1 MFGTP
6 PRRSRKTRSTGLRAP
21 ETVWSKLAHRLRDRA
36 TLLRLSLCLIAL
48 VMFLVLVKSW
58 KSPFPYRAGQR
69 VPHGV
74 AAKIPFERIDEQA
87 TDELREQA
95 DREVPFVFRNH
106 PSRLDALPQ
115 QLRSAL
121 GEVSQSMSI
130 EDLSPDVVE
139 GFGLAPQTTAAAE
152 GKENPF
158 KAPDPA
164 QRYFDLKRAIGP
176 MDTTTPRQRI
186 DDVFEDFSKFLSPLR
201 RIGVIDPKDE
211 QLDGLDA
218 NRRIRIVGEEA
229 VEDDVEI
236 FLPQVRIAD
245 RLNDAGDLGKSWLSY
260 PSLTAEM
267 QPALAHWLVEN
278 APATLQF
285 DQNATT
291 ELRSAARDAVPPQ
304 TQQFIEGDLL
314 VEPGDVITEE
324 SLDLL
329 RGEYEAVES
338 EIGPTERLTRI
349 AVVFLLVSVLAVL
362 NGYYIVHNE
371 PRLVKSVSRLVVY
384 LATIVGSAALAR
396 LLSFLPMPAEVVP
409 LVVVAMLLT
418 ISYDQVLATLS
429 ALTLCIVITLSTTFE
444 LSQFIVLM
452 SVAAISVI
460 PLSRVASRKKIV
472 IVGFYSAVTYLCVR
486 MGLGIIEAQALNEVT
501 RDMTLLIE
509 SAKGAGLCLAA
520 AYIVAANLPFIESAF
535 GVVTDISLL
544 ELSDPSH
551 PLLQELVRRA
561 PGTYNHSITMGSI
574 AESAAES
581 IGANGLL
588 VRVGA
593 YFHDIGKMLKPQYFI
608 ENIEDG
614 GENRHQHLAP
624 AMSTLI
630 IVGHVKDGMDLAE
643 QYNLPQVISDFIEQ
657 HHGTTLVEYFY
668 HEATRQAEGQPD
680 HRTDTEESSFR
691 YPGPKP
697 QTKEAGVMMLADA
710 VESAS
715 RTLSDPTPKRIE
727 SLVNGITLKRLL
739 DGQFDESSLTLSEIR
754 TVEDS
759 LIKSRSANY
768 DGRIRY
774 PDVKAQ
780 PV

>member
-1 MFGTP
+1 MFNTP
-6 PRRSRKTRSTGLRAP
+6 PKRSRKSRSAGLRAP
-21 ETVWSKLAHRLRDRA
+21 ETVWSKLAHRLRDRG

-58 KSPFPYRAGQR
+58 RTPFPFRAGQR

-87 TDELREQA
+87 TAELREQA
-95 DREVPFVFRNH
+95 DREVPFVFRNN
-106 PSRLDALPQ
+106 PSRLDPLPQ
-115 QLRSAL
+115 QLRAAL
-121 GEVSQSMSI
+121 GEVSQSTSI
-130 EDLSPDVVE
+130 DDLTPAVAK
-139 GFGLAPQTTAAAE
+139 GFGLAPRETSA
-152 GKENPF
+152 GNENPF
-158 KAPDPA
+158 AAADPL
-164 QRYFDLKRAIGP
+164 QRYTELKQALGP
-176 MDTTTPRQRI
+176 MDTTSPRQRI
-186 DDVFEDFSKFLSPLR
+186 DDIYEDFSKFISPLR
-201 RIGVIDPKDE
+201 RIGLIDPKDA

-218 NRRIRIVGEEA
+218 DRRIRIVGAEA
-229 VEDDVEI
+229 VADETEI

-260 PSLTAEM
+260 PSLTESL
-267 QPALAHWLVEN
+267 QPALSHWLVVN

-291 ELRSAARDAVPPQ
+291 ELRSAARDAVPVQ
-304 TQQFIEGDLL
+304 KQQFIEGDLL
-314 VEPGDVITEE
+314 VQPGAVITEK
-324 SLDLL
+324 SLQLL
-329 RGEYEAVES
+329 RDEYEAVEAR
-338 EIGPTERLTRI
+338 IGPTERLTRI
-349 AVVFLLVSVLAVL
+349 AVVFLLISVLAVL

-371 PRLVKSVSRLVVY
+371 PRLVKSVSRLIVY
-384 LATIVGSAALAR
+384 LLIIVGSAALAR
-396 LLSFLPMPAEVVP
+396 LLSFFPMPAEVVP
-409 LVVVAMLLT
+409 LIAVAMLLT

-429 ALTLCIVITLSTTFE
+429 ALTLCIVVTLSTTFE

-472 IVGFYSAVTYLCVR
+472 IVGFYAALTYFFVR
-486 MGLGIIEAQALNEVT
+486 MGLGIIEAQSLNEVT

-509 SAKGAGLCLAA
+509 SAQGAGLCLAA
-520 AYIVAANLPFIESAF
+520 AYIVAANLPFVESAF

-608 ENIEDG
+608 ENLEEG

-643 QYNLPQVISDFIEQ
+643 QYNLPQVIIDFIEQ
-657 HHGTTLVEYFY
+657 HHGTTLVEYFF

-680 HRTDTEESSFR
+680 HRTDAEESSFR

-697 QTKEAGVMMLADA
+697 QTREAGVMMLADA

-715 RTLSDPTPKRIE
+715 RALSDPTPKRIE

-759 LIKSRSANY
+759 LIKSLIANY
-768 DGRIRY
+768 HGRIRY
-774 PDVKAQ
+774 PDVKVQTA
-780 PV
+780 